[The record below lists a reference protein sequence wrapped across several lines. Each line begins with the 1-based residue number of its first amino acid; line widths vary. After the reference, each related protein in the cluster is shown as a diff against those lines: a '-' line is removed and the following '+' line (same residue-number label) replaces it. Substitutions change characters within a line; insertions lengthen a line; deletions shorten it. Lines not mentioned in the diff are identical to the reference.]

1 MDNVVADA
9 LSRIETNTLLTGQPL
24 NEDFAAMAVTQATD
38 PQIRCL
44 QSSPNSTLVVEALPL
59 PNSTHPLYCYTSTS
73 TQRPLDPVS
82 TCQDPATLSSF
93 STPIARFNV
102 VHSDFVGLLPPSQGF
117 TYLLT

>member
-38 PQIRCL
+38 PQIRYL

-59 PNSTHPLYCYTSTS
+59 PNSTHPLYCYTSTG

-93 STPIARFNV
+93 PTPIARFNV
-102 VHSDFVGLLPPSQGF
+102 VHSDLVGLLPPSQGF